1 MSERVLIVESTLREG
16 EQFAGAH
23 FTPADKQAIALAL
36 DHFGVPYI
44 EITSPAASPRAFD
57 DACMLAGL
65 GLRAHL
71 LAHVRCVPADIHRAL
86 EVGVHGINLYFGTS
100 PLLRT

>member
-44 EITSPAASPRAFD
+44 EITSPAW
-57 DACMLAGL
+57 L
-65 GLRAHL
+65 GVL
-71 LAHVRCVPADIHRAL
+71 VCCVTRRWPFR
-86 EVGVHGINLYFGTS
+86 
-100 PLLRT
+100 RMW